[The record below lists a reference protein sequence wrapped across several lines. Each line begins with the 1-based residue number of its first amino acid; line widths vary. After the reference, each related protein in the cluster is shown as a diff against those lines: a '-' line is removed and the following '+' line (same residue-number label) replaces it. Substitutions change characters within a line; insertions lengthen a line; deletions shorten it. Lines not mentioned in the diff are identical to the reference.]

1 MRTVFVLFLVSVSLR
16 AADDAPGARLY
27 QAHCAHCHDAASGT
41 RMPAKSVL
49 NKMAPETILK
59 ALTTGAMKQQGME
72 LSESD
77 RSTLANWLGN
87 ATPAPAPVSQLS
99 NHCSSE
105 TMPGSRSGN
114 WTSWGAG
121 PSNARFQTAAEA
133 GLPASAVPNLK
144 LKWAFGVPNVNVMRS
159 QPAVYKGRIYLAADN
174 GTVYSLDA
182 ATGCTYWSTT
192 VKQIRSG
199 IAVGSAG
206 SVTAVF
212 FGDVSG
218 SVTALDANSG
228 NVLWQ
233 TRVGDHPQALITGT
247 PAWAGGRLYVPV
259 SSYEELAAVFP
270 GHQCCTFRGSVVAL
284 DAQNGK
290 TLWRTHTIAEEATP
304 RRKSTDGHD
313 VLGPS
318 GAAVW
323 ASPTVDAAKK
333 RLYVT
338 TGDNYSDPPTATSD
352 ALLALDLKSGKIIW
366 SKQFT
371 VGDTFNMSCGP
382 AGKGNCPQSPGK
394 DLDFGSSPV
403 LVSLP
408 SGKRALLLAQKSGF
422 LHAVD
427 PDAEGR
433 LLWQARVGE
442 GGALGGIQWGPAAD
456 GSSVYAAL
464 SDLRFGKSDTPGKLV
479 LDPTKGGG
487 IFAFRLDNGER
498 QWAAPAPGCGGRRPC
513 SPGQSGAVTA
523 IPGVVFSGSLDGHLR
538 AYDTKTGSIV
548 WDFDTVRDFETV
560 DHVPAKGG
568 SLDVGG
574 PVVAGGTLFVS
585 SGYPQYG
592 GIPGNV
598 LLAFSQN

>member
-1 MRTVFVLFLVSVSLR
+1 MRTAFFIFLLSVSLR

-41 RMPAKSVL
+41 RMPTKSVL
-49 NKMAPETILK
+49 NQMAPGTILK

-72 LSESD
+72 LSESE
-77 RSTLANWLGN
+77 RSTLAQWLGK
-87 ATPAPAPVSQLS
+87 ATPAPAPVNQLS
-99 NHCSSE
+99 NHCPSE
-105 TMPGSRSGN
+105 TLPGGSGN

-121 PSNARFQTAAEA
+121 PANARFQTAGEA
-133 GLPASAVPNLK
+133 GLPASAVPHLK

-159 QPAVYKGRIYLAADN
+159 QPAVYKGRIYLGGDN

-182 ATGCTYWSTT
+182 ATGCTYWSTA

-228 NVLWQ
+228 NLLWQ
-233 TRVGDHPQALITGT
+233 TRVGDHPNALITGT

-270 GHQCCTFRGSVVAL
+270 GNQCCTFRGSVAAL

-290 TLWRTHTIAEEATP
+290 ILWRTHTIAEAATP

-318 GAAVW
+318 GAAIW
-323 ASPTVDAAKK
+323 SSPTVDEAKE

-338 TGDNYSDPPTATSD
+338 TGDNYSDPPTAASD
-352 ALLALDLKSGKIIW
+352 ALLALDLKTGGIVW

-371 VGDTFNMSCGP
+371 AGDTFNMSCGE
-382 AGKGNCPQSPGK
+382 AGKGNCPQSPGR
-394 DLDFGSSPV
+394 DLDFGSSPI

-427 PDAEGR
+427 PDAEGQV
-433 LLWQARVGE
+433 LWQAQVGE

-479 LDPTKGGG
+479 FDRAKGGG
-487 IFAFRLDNGER
+487 IFAFRLDNGKRE
-498 QWAAPAPGCGGRRPC
+498 WAAPAPGCGDRRPC
-513 SPGQSGAVTA
+513 SPAQSGAVTA
-523 IPGVVFSGSLDGHLR
+523 IPGVVFSGSLDGHVR

-560 DHVPAKGG
+560 DHVPGKGG

-585 SGYPQYG
+585 SGYSQFG

-598 LLAFSQN
+598 LLAFGQN